1 MSEQYRYP
9 EYLLF
14 NGEIVPFAEA
24 KVHVWTPAFKY
35 GSQVF
40 EGLRGYWN
48 EEQQQLYIFRVD
60 AHTRRLRRSMKIMR
74 MEVTKDVEQLNE
86 KTIELLKAN
95 GFREGC
101 HIRQVVFVNHVGPG
115 MAKLGPLGTLAS
127 TYFRGRFS
135 EKEGLDCCVST
146 WRRISDNSIPPRVK
160 CAANYQNSRLALVQ
174 AKVDGY
180 DAPILLTDDGKV
192 SETYGSCLFIVR
204 DGVPITTPVTSSILE
219 SVTRATVIQLFKE
232 VHDVEVQVRDIDM
245 TELYVADEA
254 FMCGSGAEI
263 TPILSIDRYQLGDGK
278 PGPLTQ
284 KIQMTYFQVVQGE
297 VPLHPEWRTPVY

>member
-1 MSEQYRYP
+1 MSEPYRYP
-9 EYLLF
+9 KYLLF

-35 GSQVF
+35 GAQVF

-48 EEQQQLYIFRVD
+48 EEQQQLYVFRMD
-60 AHTRRLRRSMKIMR
+60 AHFKRLRQSMKIMR
-74 MEVTKDVEQLNE
+74 MEVTEDVEQLNE
-86 KTIELLKAN
+86 KTIELLRAN
-95 GFREGC
+95 DFHEGC

-115 MAKLGPLGTLAS
+115 MAKLGPIGTLSS
-127 TYFRGRFS
+127 TYYRGRFS
-135 EKEGLDCCVST
+135 EKEGIDCCVSA

-180 DAPILLTDDGKV
+180 DAPILLTHSGKV

-219 SVTRATVIQLFKE
+219 SVTRATLIQLFQE
-232 VHDVEVQVRDIDM
+232 VHGIEVQVREVDM
-245 TELYVADEA
+245 TELYIADEV
-254 FMCGSGAEI
+254 FMCGSGAEV
-263 TPILSIDRYQLGDGK
+263 TPVLSIDRHQLGDGT
-278 PGPLTQ
+278 PGPLTKQ
-284 KIQMTYFQVVQGE
+284 IQATYFQVVRGDT
-297 VPLHPEWRTPVY
+297 PLHPEWRTPVY